1 MDAKRKF
8 DKYLADQ
15 GLRRTGPRDIVAG
28 VFLRTEK
35 HVSTEELFKIV
46 RRKNKNIGYA
56 TVARTL
62 HLLEDAGLCRQVD
75 MGDRI
80 ARFEH
85 EYRHAH
91 HDHIVCTKCG
101 KVVEVH
107 SDKLEKIQD
116 ALVAKHGFVQTS
128 HKLTIYG
135 LCSKCSGPAVRRCKG

>member
-1 MDAKRKF
+1 MDAKQKF
-8 DKYLADQ
+8 NKYLSEQ
-15 GLRRTGPRDIVAG
+15 QLRRTVPRDVVVDI
-28 VFLRTEK
+28 FLRTEK
-35 HVSTEELFKIV
+35 HVSTEELFNIV

-56 TVARTL
+56 TVSRTL

-85 EYRHAH
+85 EYNHAH
-91 HDHIVCTKCG
+91 HDHIVCSKCG

-107 SDKLEKIQD
+107 SEKLEKIQD
-116 ALVAKHGFVQTS
+116 DLVAKHGFTQTS

-135 LCSKCSGPAVRRCKG
+135 LCPKCK